1 MYAHKLTQQTEPG
14 ILVCMSLFD
23 TVWHKWLRKPYKL
36 HCTVDS
42 GEGTAVVLLHGIGAS
57 SESWNRVSLEL
68 ADTPCRVLAFDLL
81 GFGDSPKPDWP
92 DYSVDD
98 HARAVI
104 AALDRRK
111 LQTPVIL
118 VGHSMGALVAVHV
131 ARLRPDLVRHL
142 ILYEAP
148 LYVGLPNSR
157 RYVKRRDMYFN
168 IYNQI
173 ITSRELALS
182 TRQTMRRLVQRFSGF
197 IISEDTWLSFTRS
210 LQNTIIRQTTLDD
223 MKQLNVPIDIIYGK
237 LDMLVIRGA
246 PKKIFGAEAA
256 HITTHT
262 ITEMHVVSRR
272 ASMFLAGIIRDVL
285 ALG

>member
-1 MYAHKLTQQTEPG
+1 
-14 ILVCMSLFD
+14 MSMFD
-23 TVWHKWLRKPYKL
+23 TIWHKWLRKPYKL

-57 SESWNRVSLEL
+57 SEAWNRLSLEL

-92 DYSVDD
+92 DYSADD
-98 HARAVI
+98 HARAII
-104 AALDRRK
+104 AALDRRR
-111 LQTPVIL
+111 LRTPVIL
-118 VGHSMGALVAVHV
+118 VGHSMGALIAVHV

-148 LYVGLPNSR
+148 LYVGLPDSR
-157 RYVKRRDMYFN
+157 RYTRRRDLYFN
-168 IYNQI
+168 IYNQV
-173 ITSRELALS
+173 ITSRDLALS
-182 TRQTMRRLVQRFSGF
+182 TRQIMRKLVQRFSGF
-197 IISEDTWLSFTRS
+197 IISEETWVPFTRS
-210 LQNTIIRQTTLDD
+210 LQNTIIQQTTLDD
-223 MKQLNVPIDIIYGK
+223 VKRLNMPIDIIYGK
-237 LDMLVIRGA
+237 LDMLVIRAA

-256 HITTHT
+256 HITAHT

-272 ASMFLAGIIRDVL
+272 ASVFLAGIIRDAL

>member
-1 MYAHKLTQQTEPG
+1 MRTRLAKQNEHG
-14 ILVCMSLFD
+14 ILSAMNMFE
-23 TVWHKWLRKPYKL
+23 TVWRKWLRQPYKL

-42 GEGTAVVLLHGIGAS
+42 GDGTAVVLLHGIGAS
-57 SESWNRVSLEL
+57 SESWNRLSLEL

-81 GFGDSPKPDWP
+81 GFGDSPKPNWM

-104 AALDRRK
+104 AALDRRR
-111 LQTPVIL
+111 LRAPVVM
-118 VGHSMGALVAVHV
+118 VGHSMGALIAVHV

-157 RYVKRRDMYFN
+157 RYLKRRDLYFN

-173 ITSRELALS
+173 IESGTLALS
-182 TRQTMRRLVQRFSGF
+182 SRQIMRKLVQRFSGF

-210 LQNTIIRQTTLDD
+210 LQNTIIKQTTLDD
-223 MKQLNVPIDIIYGK
+223 VKQLNMPIDIIYGK

-246 PKKIFGAEAA
+246 PKKIFGTEAD
-256 HITTHT
+256 HVTTHT

-272 ASMFLAGIIRDVL
+272 ASVFLASVIRDAL
-285 ALG
+285 AVG